1 MPYSDAELLKAIAA
15 GNRAAFAAFYGRH
28 SPQVFGLLV
37 RMLATRADAEDVLQE
52 TFLQVWRQAE
62 RFDPDRASPVG
73 WLVMI
78 ARSRATD
85 RLRRKSVPSTSE
97 PVEPAVL
104 DSTGT
109 EAERQETADRVR
121 RALAGL
127 AREQSSAIE
136 LAFFGGL
143 TYEEVAHRQGIP
155 VGTAKTRIR
164 LGLQHLRQT
173 MGGQPEGR
181 TS

>member
-1 MPYSDAELLKAIAA
+1 M
-15 GNRAAFAAFYGRH
+15 
-28 SPQVFGLLV
+28 
-37 RMLATRADAEDVLQE
+37 
-52 TFLQVWRQAE
+52 
-62 RFDPDRASPVG
+62 
-73 WLVMI
+73 
-78 ARSRATD
+78 
-85 RLRRKSVPSTSE
+85 
-97 PVEPAVL
+97 VEPAVL

-109 EAERQETADRVR
+109 EAERQETAAKVR
-121 RALAGL
+121 EALAGL

-143 TYEEVAHRQGIP
+143 TYEEVARRQGIP

-173 MGGQPEGR
+173 MGGLTEGR

>member
-15 GNRAAFAAFYGRH
+15 GNRAAFAAFYSRH
-28 SPQVFGLLV
+28 SPQIFGLLV
-37 RMLATRADAEDVLQE
+37 RMLPARADAEDVLQE

-62 RFDPDRASPVG
+62 RFDPDRASPFG
-73 WLVMI
+73 WLVMM
-78 ARSRATD
+78 ARSRGTD
-85 RLRRKSVPSTSE
+85 RLRRKSISGTSE
-97 PVEPAVL
+97 MVEPAVL
-104 DSTGT
+104 DSSGL

-121 RALAGL
+121 QALACL

-143 TYEEVAHRQGIP
+143 TYEEVARRQGIP

-173 MGGQPEGR
+173 MGGLTEGR
-181 TS
+181 NS